1 MLYGLPYK
9 GSKSRIAQEV
19 LEHLPPAGTLYDL
32 FAGGCAITHAAMFS
46 GKYKRVVANDV
57 KPYPQIFA
65 NALAGE
71 YRDEQR
77 WISRDEFFA
86 TDDALIKL
94 LFSFGTD
101 CRTYIYAAGEVEN
114 YKKALH
120 YAIVFRDYSMIEKYG
135 YDLSPIDSEPDVQQR
150 RLMAYDIIN
159 AQNEDEHR
167 NAGKVHL
174 EHLERV
180 ARLQNLERV
189 ARLQNLERVARLQNL
204 ERVARLQISQKSYNE
219 VAIEPDSIIY
229 LDPPYAGTNGYG
241 KKKIS
246 DFDSD
251 ALYAWIEKQTVPVYI
266 SEYEMPEDRFECIWE
281 TKINS
286 TLNADRPTES
296 TERLFVAKGQD
307 YFKPTLF

>member
-1 MLYGLPYK
+1 MQYGLPYK
-9 GSKSRIAQEV
+9 GSKSRIAQEIM
-19 LEHLPPAGTLYDL
+19 EHLPPANTLYDL

-46 GKYKRVVANDV
+46 GKYQRVVANDV

-71 YRDEQR
+71 YRDETR
-77 WISRDEFFA
+77 WISREDFFK

-120 YAIVFRDYSMIEKYG
+120 YAIVFRDYSLIADYG
-135 YDLSPIDSEPDVQQR
+135 YDLTPIDSEPDIQQR

-159 AQNEDEHR
+159 AANNDGR
-167 NAGKVHL
+167 AVHL

-189 ARLQNLERVARLQNL
+189 ARLQNLERVARLQ
-204 ERVARLQISQKSYNE
+204 ISQQPYNE
-219 VAIEPDSIIY
+219 VVIEPDSIIY

-246 DFDSD
+246 DFDSA
-251 ALYAWIEKQTVPVYI
+251 ALYAWIEQQKVPVYI

-296 TERLFVAKGQD
+296 VERLFVAKGQD

>member
-77 WISRDEFFA
+77 WISREEFFK

-120 YAIVFRDYSMIEKYG
+120 YAIVFRDYSLIAQYG
-135 YDLSPIDSEPDVQQR
+135 YDLTPIDSEPDVQRR

-189 ARLQNLERVARLQNL
+189 ARLQ
-204 ERVARLQISQKSYNE
+204 ISQKSYNE
-219 VAIEPDSIIY
+219 VVIEPDSIIY

>member
-46 GKYKRVVANDV
+46 GKYKCVVANDV

-120 YAIVFRDYSMIEKYG
+120 YAIVFRDYSLIAQYG
-135 YDLSPIDSEPDVQQR
+135 YDLTPIDSEPDIQQR

-189 ARLQNLERVARLQNL
+189 ARLQ
-204 ERVARLQISQKSYNE
+204 ISQKSYNE
-219 VAIEPDSIIY
+219 VVIEPDSIIY

-251 ALYAWIEKQTVPVYI
+251 ALYSWIEKQTVPVYI

>member
-1 MLYGLPYK
+1 MQYGLPYK
-9 GSKSRIAQEV
+9 GSKSRLAWEIM
-19 LEHLPPAGTLYDL
+19 EHLPPARTLYDL

-46 GKYKRVVANDV
+46 GKWQTVVANDV

-65 NALAGE
+65 NALAGK

-77 WISRDEFFA
+77 WISREEFFQ

-114 YKKALH
+114 YKRALH
-120 YAIVFRDYSMIEKYG
+120 YAIVFRDYGPISEYG

-159 AQNEDEHR
+159 AA
-167 NAGKVHL
+167 NADGRAVHL
-174 EHLERV
+174 EHLERI
-180 ARLQNLERV
+180 

-204 ERVARLQISQKSYNE
+204 ERVARLQISQMSYNE
-219 VAIEPDSIIY
+219 VVIEPDSIIY
-229 LDPPYAGTNGYG
+229 LDPPYAGANGYG

-251 ALYAWIEKQTVPVYI
+251 ALYAWIEKQSVPVYI

-296 TERLFVAKGQD
+296 VERLFVARGQE

>member
-1 MLYGLPYK
+1 M
-9 GSKSRIAQEV
+9 
-19 LEHLPPAGTLYDL
+19 
-32 FAGGCAITHAAMFS
+32 
-46 GKYKRVVANDV
+46 
-57 KPYPQIFA
+57 
-65 NALAGE
+65 
-71 YRDEQR
+71 
-77 WISRDEFFA
+77 
-86 TDDALIKL
+86 
-94 LFSFGTD
+94 
-101 CRTYIYAAGEVEN
+101 
-114 YKKALH
+114 H
-120 YAIVFRDYSMIEKYG
+120 YAIVFRDYSLIAQYG
-135 YDLSPIDSEPDVQQR
+135 YDLTPIDSEPDVQRR

-174 EHLERV
+174 EH
-180 ARLQNLERV
+180 
-189 ARLQNLERVARLQNL
+189 LERVARLQNL

-296 TERLFVAKGQD
+296 TERLFVAKGRD

>member
-1 MLYGLPYK
+1 
-9 GSKSRIAQEV
+9 
-19 LEHLPPAGTLYDL
+19 
-32 FAGGCAITHAAMFS
+32 MFS

-120 YAIVFRDYSMIEKYG
+120 YAIVFRDYSLIAQYG
-135 YDLSPIDSEPDVQQR
+135 YDLTPIDSEPDIQQR

-189 ARLQNLERVARLQNL
+189 ARLQ
-204 ERVARLQISQKSYNE
+204 ISQKSYNE
-219 VAIEPDSIIY
+219 VVIEPDSIIY

-251 ALYAWIEKQTVPVYI
+251 ALYSWIEKQTVPVYI

>member
-1 MLYGLPYK
+1 MQYGLPYK
-9 GSKSRIAQEV
+9 GSKSRIAQEI

-46 GKYKRVVANDV
+46 GKYQTVVANDI

-65 NALAGE
+65 NALEGK
-71 YRDEQR
+71 YRNESR
-77 WISRDEFFA
+77 WVSREEFFA
-86 TDDALIKL
+86 TDDAFVKL

-120 YAIVFRDYSMIEKYG
+120 YAIVFRDYSLIEKYG
-135 YDLSPIDSEPDVQQR
+135 YDLTPIDSIPDVQQR
-150 RLMAYDIIN
+150 RLAAYDIIN
-159 AQNEDEHR
+159 AKNEADHA
-167 NAGKVHL
+167 NKGVVHL

-204 ERVARLQISQKSYNE
+204 ERVARLQISQLSYNE
-219 VAIEPDSIIY
+219 VAIQPDSIIY
-229 LDPPYAGTNGYG
+229 LDPPYANTNGYG
-241 KKKIS
+241 AKKMS
-246 DFDSD
+246 DFDSE
-251 ALYAWIEKQTVPVYI
+251 ALFAWIEKQTVPVYI
-266 SEYEMPEDRFECIWE
+266 SEYEMPSDRFECIWE
-281 TKINS
+281 TRINS

-296 TERLFVAKGQD
+296 VERLFVAKGQD
-307 YFKPTLF
+307 YFKTTLF

>member
-120 YAIVFRDYSMIEKYG
+120 YAIVFRDYSLIEKYG
-135 YDLSPIDSEPDVQQR
+135 YDLTPIDSEPDVQQR

-174 EHLERV
+174 EH
-180 ARLQNLERV
+180 
-189 ARLQNLERVARLQNL
+189 LERVARLQNL

-251 ALYAWIEKQTVPVYI
+251 ALYSWIEKQTVPVYI

>member
-46 GKYKRVVANDV
+46 GKYKTVVANDV

-77 WISRDEFFA
+77 WVSREEFFK

-120 YAIVFRDYSMIEKYG
+120 YAIVFRDYSLIAQYG
-135 YDLSPIDSEPDVQQR
+135 YDLTQIDSEPDIQQR

-189 ARLQNLERVARLQNL
+189 ARLQ
-204 ERVARLQISQKSYNE
+204 ISQKSYNE
-219 VAIEPDSIIY
+219 VVIEPDSIIY

-251 ALYAWIEKQTVPVYI
+251 ALYSWIEKQTVPVYI